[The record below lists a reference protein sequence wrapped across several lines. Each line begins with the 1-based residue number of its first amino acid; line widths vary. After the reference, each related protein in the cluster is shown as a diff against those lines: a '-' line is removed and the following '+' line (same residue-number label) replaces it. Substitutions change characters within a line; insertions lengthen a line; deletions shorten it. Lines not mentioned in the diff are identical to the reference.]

1 MIVNLFLLHVDFS
14 PFQKVIFEGFK
25 NSKEAMIALDDVV
38 LQTDKCERM
47 PWKGECPQYTRI
59 K

>member
-1 MIVNLFLLHVDFS
+1 MIVNLFLLHVDFF
-14 PFQKVIFEGFK
+14 PFQKVTFEGFK

-47 PWKGECPQYTRI
+47 PWKSECPQ
-59 K
+59 